1 MSKYGINIKYLI
13 ILLPFFVPG
22 NSSGQTKIFT
32 TDSLNLKEWNYNQ
45 RKIVRNPVPCIIAE
59 TKNEIF
65 FSYDLSDPVKI
76 FNGKNASLA
85 VDLKSDIHIVFEDN
99 GIRYSL
105 KPYTGDWQTNI
116 LISDSSET
124 GHSPIADCDKDGNV
138 HIVYGVSD
146 SENGN
151 TEYSSLKYV
160 KIYDNQV
167 QISSIIYDMA
177 AEASPYTL
185 VNFTIANHLVFDD
198 ETIFMAY
205 QLSNDSIYVKFSMD
219 HGTTW
224 VPGGVFRGTDPKLS
238 IGPGSHWSDPVI
250 EYAVFPVLL
259 FLDMEG
265 NLINSYAEFYIS
277 ANDTN
282 LWWMGEDQIQDGP
295 IDGFCIDDIIGPS
308 GYSYLFQ
315 KDGTLYH
322 AFSDLSHS
330 TIMDTV
336 TNNAFVFSIAYKQF
350 NLFKVDVVWFEKND
364 GMYEMYYQ
372 WFEKIPQPPELKL
385 TYDQSE
391 IVCYGASDGFINTNV
406 TGGYPPFTYQWST
419 GETTKDISN
428 LPAGTYSLIISDS
441 GHFDYMTNYIYAY
454 FEIPESLPVETSYIP
469 GLSPVDSWYTTYYTV
484 SGTPGSVFDWIV
496 TGGTLLDGQGSDS
509 VTIRWHNAALGKI
522 SVIETNKDGCK
533 GEAVI
538 GSIIILPSSVN
549 PAEMHTLKIYPNPFL
564 NYTKIQFPNPARE
577 PYQLSIINLSGET
590 VKILN
595 GIKEDM
601 IELNRDGL
609 PAGLYLIELKGSQI
623 YRGKI
628 VIE

>member
-13 ILLPFFVPG
+13 FLLLFFFPG

-32 TDSLNLKEWNYNQ
+32 TDSINLKEWNYNQ
-45 RKIVRNPVPCIIAE
+45 RKIVRNPEPCIIAE
-59 TKNEIF
+59 SKNEIF
-65 FSYDLSDPVKI
+65 FSYNLGNPVKI
-76 FNGKNASLA
+76 FDGKNASLA

-160 KIYDNQV
+160 RIYDNQV
-167 QISSIIYDMA
+167 QISSTIYDME
-177 AEASPYTL
+177 AETSPYTL

-205 QLSNDSIYVKFSMD
+205 QLSNDSIYVKFSID

-238 IGPGSHWSDPVI
+238 IGTGSHWSDPVI

-295 IDGFCIDDIIGPS
+295 IDGFCIDDVIGPF

-330 TIMDTV
+330 TIMDTI
-336 TNNAFVFSIAYKQF
+336 TNNAIVSSIAYKQF

-372 WFEKIPQPPELKL
+372 WFEKIPPDPSLKL
-385 TYDQSE
+385 TSIQSD
-391 IVCYGASDGFINTNV
+391 IVCYGASNGYIQTNV
-406 TGGYPPFTYQWST
+406 TGGNPPYKYQWST
-419 GETTKDISN
+419 GDTTADISN
-428 LPAGTYSLIISDS
+428 LPAGTYSLIIM
-441 GHFDYMTNYIYAY
+441 DYSHHIYAL
-454 FEIPESLPVETSYIP
+454 FEIPESTPIETSDIL
-469 GLSPVDSWYTTYYTV
+469 GFTPVDSWYTTYYIV
-484 SGTPGSVFDWIV
+484 SGTPGSVFDWTV

-509 VTIRWHNAALGKI
+509 ATIRWHNVTSSAKI

-533 GEAVI
+533 GDKVT
-538 GSIIILPSSVN
+538 SPIIILPSNVN
-549 PAEMHTLKIYPNPFL
+549 PAEIHTLKIYPNPFSD
-564 NYTKIQFPNPARE
+564 NTKIHFLNPESE
-577 PYQLSIINLSGET
+577 PYQLSIINLSGKT

-595 GIKEDM
+595 GIKEEI

-623 YRGKI
+623 YRAKI